1 MKIGNLAGVL
11 MLGFGLGLGGVA
23 AQTDTDCLSTAGK
36 ARPWLDRSISPVC
49 RARSVLES
57 IGSLE
62 NKLAILMAE
71 REDSSKWLTERGLP
85 ALEASDGPAGVRAGG
100 IAVTAFPTPLA
111 MAASFDPETA
121 RLYGSLIGKEFID
134 SGLNVMTG
142 PALDVPRTWHFGRT
156 TESLGEDPHL
166 IAAMVAPEIQG
177 IQSQHVIATAKHF
190 AVYNQEQGRAGDA
203 PLRARPASNA
213 IVGERTI
220 REIYLPG
227 FEAAIR
233 TGGAGR
239 VMCSFPRI
247 NGIYAC
253 ENRALFD
260 ILKKGWGFDGIV
272 EPDFP
277 DAQRSIV
284 EAVNAGLDTGIMAG
298 TTEPPRP
305 SPSGALLPLD
315 NRFDG
320 ENLREA
326 VRAGKIPRS
335 RIDDLIMRR
344 LVPGFRVGAFD
355 NPGKRVSG
363 DVSTPE
369 RRTQAADIVVRG
381 SVLLKNSGH
390 ILPLSSKA
398 GSIAV
403 IGHQAGSGA
412 VVAELGSGRI
422 PPSHLAPVLPALR
435 ARAGDKARVVYA
447 QGTLGLDPLP
457 PMPVAMVR
465 APDGNAGF
473 RAEYFDNARL
483 DFSAKPF
490 LTRQENGVDNHDIP
504 RGFPAD
510 HAWSARWT
518 GLFTPDQS
526 GVQHF
531 TLVGSG
537 TARLFV
543 GGKLMG
549 HFDFADFTDTL
560 YANVAMT
567 AGKPV
572 EVRVEWTPRSVLSD
586 TTTEAMGTM
595 LGPVVHL
602 GWSGPNDLIANAVA
616 AARKADVAIVF
627 VGQKIGEGADRST
640 LALPNDQDALI
651 QAVAAANPRTV
662 VVLQTGGAV
671 TMPWLNKVAA
681 VLEMWLPGDAFGPA
695 AARLVF
701 GDDEPGGRLP
711 LTFPKDESQG
721 PAQQAS
727 QYPGTRDET
736 GALQDVH
743 YDEGLEV
750 GYRFWDARDQ
760 APLFPFGYGLSYTHV
775 QIGARAARP
784 TAEGG
789 AAVDVVVRNTGSRA
803 GSEVVQAYIGF
814 PADIGEP
821 PRQLKAFQKV
831 MLKPGES
838 RSLSLAL
845 PAKAFAHWDKQRWRV
860 TAGTYRIMVGRS
872 SRDMIYQ
879 GQVELPGK
887 DF

>member
-1 MKIGNLAGVL
+1 MKARYFAWLSVL
-11 MLGFGLGLGGVA
+11 GLGLAGGVN
-23 AQTDTDCLSTAGK
+23 AQTRADCPGTAGK
-36 ARPWLDRSISPVC
+36 AQPWLDRNASPMC
-49 RARSVLES
+49 RAHTVLES

-62 NKLAILMAE
+62 DKLTILMAGP
-71 REDSSKWLTERGLP
+71 EDSSKWLTDRGLP
-85 ALEASDGPAGVRAGG
+85 ALGASDGPAGVRAGG
-100 IAVTAFPTPLA
+100 MAVTAFPTPLG

-156 TESLGEDPHL
+156 TESLGEDPSL

-177 IQSQHVIATAKHF
+177 IQGQHVIATAKHF

-213 IVGERTI
+213 MVDERTI

-233 TGGAGR
+233 SGGAGR
-239 VMCSFPRI
+239 VMCAFPRI

-253 ENRALFD
+253 ENRYLLD
-260 ILKKGWGFDGIV
+260 ILKKEWGFDGIV

-284 EAVNAGLDTGIMAG
+284 QAINAGLDTGIMAG
-298 TTEPPRP
+298 TTQPPRP

-315 NRFDG
+315 NRFND

-326 VRAGKIPRS
+326 VRAGKISQS
-335 RIDDLIMRR
+335 RIDDLILRR

-355 NPGKRVSG
+355 NPGKRVTG

-369 RRTQAADIVVRG
+369 RRIQAADIVVRG
-381 SVLLKNSGH
+381 AVLLKNNGH
-390 ILPLSSKA
+390 LLPLSAKV

-422 PPSHLAPVLPALR
+422 LPSHLAPVLPALR
-435 ARAGDKARVVYA
+435 TRAGNKVRVRYA
-447 QGTLGLDPLP
+447 QGTLGLDPLA
-457 PMPVAMVR
+457 PMPVAMIR
-465 APDGNAGF
+465 MPDGNAGF
-473 RAEYFDNARL
+473 RAEYFDNAQL
-483 DFSAKPF
+483 NFSAAPF
-490 LTRQENGVDNHDIP
+490 LTRQESSVDNHDIP
-504 RGFPAD
+504 RRFPAD
-510 HAWSARWT
+510 HRWSARWT

-537 TARLFV
+537 TARLFID
-543 GGKLMG
+543 GKLMG

-560 YANVAMT
+560 YANGAMT

-572 EVRVEWTPRSVLSD
+572 EIRVEWTPRSVLSD

-602 GWSGPNDLIANAVA
+602 GWSGPNDLIATAVA
-616 AARKADVAIVF
+616 AARKAEMAIVF
-627 VGQKIGEGADRST
+627 VGHKVGEGADRMT

-651 QAVAAANPRTV
+651 AAVAAANPRTI

-695 AARLVF
+695 AARLIF

-711 LTFPKDESQG
+711 VTFPKNESQG

-727 QYPGTRDET
+727 QYPGTQDAG

-750 GYRFWDARDQ
+750 GYRFWDAHDQ
-760 APLFPFGYGLSYTHV
+760 IPLFPFGYGLSYAGT
-775 QIGARAARP
+775 QISAHAARP
-784 TAEGG
+784 TADGG
-789 AAVDVVVRNTGSRA
+789 AEVDISLKNTGARP
-803 GSEVVQAYIGF
+803 GSEVVQAYVGF
-814 PADIGEP
+814 PGQSGEP
-821 PRQLKAFQKV
+821 PKQLKAFRKV

-838 RSLSLAL
+838 RSLTMKLE
-845 PAKAFAHWDKQRWRV
+845 PRAFAHWAEHHWRV

-872 SRDMIYQ
+872 SRDMVYQ
-879 GQVELPGK
+879 GQVELPDK